1 MNIVLLYPENIFK
14 SINSILINNEFEN
27 HNGEHVFG

>member
-1 MNIVLLYPENIFK
+1 MLVYHENIFK
-14 SINSILINNEFEN
+14 SISSILINNEFEN